1 MGGVMAHARTNKGHG
16 MNPYQPPSDD
26 ESQLDRI
33 ERKID
38 SLNGSY
44 LLTLAI
50 GALLVVHLYLAVEA
64 VSARWKF

>member
-1 MGGVMAHARTNKGHG
+1 

-38 SLNGSY
+38 RLDGSY
-44 LLTLAI
+44 LLTLLI
-50 GALLVVHLYLAVEA
+50 GALFTGVIGLLIEI

>member
-1 MGGVMAHARTNKGHG
+1 
-16 MNPYQPPSDD
+16 MNPYQPPPDD

-38 SLNGSY
+38 QLNGSY
-44 LLTLAI
+44 ILAIAI
-50 GALLVVHLYLAVEA
+50 GALLVVYAYLAVEA

>member
-1 MGGVMAHARTNKGHG
+1 
-16 MNPYQPPSDD
+16 MNPYQPPPDD

-44 LLTLAI
+44 MLAIAISGTLA
-50 GALLVVHLYLAVEA
+50 ALVFLLVEILG
-64 VSARWKF
+64 RWKF

>member
-1 MGGVMAHARTNKGHG
+1 L
-16 MNPYQPPSDD
+16 NPYEPPSDD

-38 SLNGSY
+38 RLDGSY

-50 GALLVVHLYLAVEA
+50 GALLVVYLYLAVEA

>member
-1 MGGVMAHARTNKGHG
+1 
-16 MNPYQPPSDD
+16 MNPYQPPDD

-38 SLNGSY
+38 RLDGSY
-44 LLTLAI
+44 LLTIAI
-50 GALLVVHLYLAVEA
+50 GALLVVYLYLAVEA

>member
-1 MGGVMAHARTNKGHG
+1 

-33 ERKID
+33 ERKHRIE
-38 SLNGSY
+38 GWY
-44 LLTLAI
+44 LLTLLIAAFTAAI
-50 GALLVVHLYLAVEA
+50 FVLIEI

>member
-1 MGGVMAHARTNKGHG
+1 MD
-16 MNPYQPPSDD
+16 PYQPPDDD

-38 SLNGSY
+38 RLDGSY

-50 GALLVVHLYLAVEA
+50 GALLVVYAYLAVEA
-64 VSARWKF
+64 VSARWKV